1 MIVSKKYGFIFLKT
15 RKTAGT
21 SIEIA
26 LSRATA
32 RDDIITRISADDEI
46 LRQKW
51 GGVVPR
57 TTRTRSVA
65 RLSSAMCEQ
74 GGFVSSSVARCGVPA
89 IDSQ

>member
-1 MIVSKKYGFIFLKT
+1 MIVSKKYGFIFLKI

-32 RDDIITRISADDEI
+32 RDDVITPISADDEI

-51 GGVVPR
+51 GAWSPELRGP
-57 TTRTRSVA
+57 A
-65 RLSSAMCEQ
+65 RWPGSLQPCASKAGS
-74 GGFVSSSVARCGVPA
+74 
-89 IDSQ
+89 